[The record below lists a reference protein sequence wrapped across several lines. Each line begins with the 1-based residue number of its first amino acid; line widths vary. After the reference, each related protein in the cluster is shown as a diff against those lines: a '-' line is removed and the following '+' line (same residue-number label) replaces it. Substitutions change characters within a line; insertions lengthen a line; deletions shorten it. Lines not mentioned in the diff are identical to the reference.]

1 LQRVVSGGI
10 CGSGTY
16 QIGRLRRLRIMAR
29 RDGRGV
35 HLFSRNG
42 DNFGDRFPPIA
53 GAIEAMSDRSCLIDG
68 EAIVVD
74 SRGVSV
80 FDLLRYQQND
90 RAAVLCAS
98 I

>member
-1 LQRVVSGGI
+1 
-10 CGSGTY
+10 
-16 QIGRLRRLRIMAR
+16 MAR

-35 HLFSRNG
+35 PLFSRNG
-42 DNFGDRFPPIA
+42 YNFGDRFPLIA
-53 GAIEAMSDRSCLIDG
+53 GAIEALSVRSCLIDG
-68 EAIVVD
+68 EAIVAD
-74 SRGVSV
+74 SRGLSV